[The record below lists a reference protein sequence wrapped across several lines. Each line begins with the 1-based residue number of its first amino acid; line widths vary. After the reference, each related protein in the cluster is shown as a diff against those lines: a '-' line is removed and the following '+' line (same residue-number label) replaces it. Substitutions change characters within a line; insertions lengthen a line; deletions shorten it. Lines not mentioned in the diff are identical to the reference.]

1 MKNEYSNDNIVEF
14 IGLRPK
20 VYSIRT
26 ESGHDT
32 SKVKG
37 CSSKDLDFD
46 RYKQV
51 LNNSTPTTQSR
62 LAIAS
67 KSHSLS
73 TWEQIKLELTAFDD
87 KR

>member
-1 MKNEYSNDNIVEF
+1 MKRGIFLILKNQDEFDCSEYDTSHKLWSNSNKNIIGKMKNEYSNDNIVEF

-46 RYKQV
+46 
-51 LNNSTPTTQSR
+51 
-62 LAIAS
+62 
-67 KSHSLS
+67 
-73 TWEQIKLELTAFDD
+73 
-87 KR
+87 